1 MTALTTF
8 VALSPQHNNDRWYL
22 LLVAS
27 CRVIV
32 HNKSSVPIPRSHYSC
47 KQNAQQACSYCQTTL
62 FSTFPSFSRPTH
74 PPPYVYVYVSSY
86 VLPPLFF
93 SFTFSFFFFHC
104 FFCFVFFFLPSAP
117 SLLLAIEVNH
127 HLYYTTLQLINS
139 MPDRKKNNPHL
150 FSSLSPSL
158 AKSQNK
164 QAKNSE
170 LPRNPIW
177 TPPWRL
183 YGQLSQPGLE

>member
-32 HNKSSVPIPRSHYSC
+32 HNKSSVPIPCSHYSC

-93 SFTFSFFFFHC
+93 SFTFSFFFSIAS
-104 FFCFVFFFLPSAP
+104 FVLSFSSCLP
-117 SLLLAIEVNH
+117 LLLFSWP
-127 HLYYTTLQLINS
+127 LRLTTTCITLHYNS
-139 MPDRKKNNPHL
+139 STVCRTERKTTHTCFPL
-150 FSSLSPSL
+150 SLPL
-158 AKSQNK
+158 
-164 QAKNSE
+164 
-170 LPRNPIW
+170 
-177 TPPWRL
+177 
-183 YGQLSQPGLE
+183 